1 MNIWATFGVSVVT
14 ALLTGG
20 AAVAGIKAWSTR
32 RNRRADATA
41 TVSVATATFSGEALK
56 WVQEFQEE
64 TASARREASE
74 ARAEAAQD
82 AAAARREL
90 DSMRQEVAAA
100 RREVAQVRDEA
111 ERALR
116 SIRLLVMSPT
126 ATLDQIREHVTGPGW
141 LNGR

>member
-1 MNIWATFGVSVVT
+1 MNSWAALAVTVIT

-20 AAVAGIKAWSTR
+20 GLVAGINAWSTR
-32 RNRRADATA
+32 RNRRAEATA

-64 TASARREASE
+64 TAAARREATE
-74 ARAEAAQD
+74 ARTEATAAN
-82 AAAARREL
+82 AAAHREL
-90 DSMRQEVAAA
+90 DAMRLELAAA

-126 ATLDQIREHVTGPGW
+126 ATIEQIRQHVTGPGW

>member
-1 MNIWATFGVSVVT
+1 MNSWVALAVASVT

-20 AAVAGIKAWSTR
+20 AAVAGINALSSRRTRKADVTDRMNDS
-32 RNRRADATA
+32 
-41 TVSVATATFSGEALK
+41 ALK
-56 WVQEFQEE
+56 WVEQFQEE
-64 TASARREASE
+64 THA
-74 ARAEAAQD
+74 ARAEAA
-82 AAAARREL
+82 AARTEAAESNAAARREI

-126 ATLDQIREHVTGPGW
+126 ATIDQVREHVTGPGW